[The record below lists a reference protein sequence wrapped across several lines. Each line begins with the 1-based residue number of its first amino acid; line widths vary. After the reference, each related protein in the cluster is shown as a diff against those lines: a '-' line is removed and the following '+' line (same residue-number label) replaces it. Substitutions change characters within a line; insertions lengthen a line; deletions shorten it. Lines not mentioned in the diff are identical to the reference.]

1 MYNRKENQVF
11 GFSEKEYHGSLF
23 FRLNSGDYYER
34 KERYM

>member
-1 MYNRKENQVF
+1 MYNRKENQVT

-23 FRLNSGDYYER
+23 FRLNSGDYNER